1 MNGHDYIEIRNRLPM
16 AQVSLGYTTVVI
28 FSESELEDAQIGYSL
43 SDSGQTLTGE
53 EKGDWKKSWL
63 VIGSEDLCGDPIFVD
78 LNMSE
83 LPVFTA
89 AHGEGDWIP
98 VTIASSF
105 EGFVKALE
113 EIESISGGR
122 QNPVQLQQ
130 NPLLDGERERVLRRI
145 AEFNPNASLEFW
157 ESWFSV

>member
-1 MNGHDYIEIRNRLPM
+1 MNAHDYIEIRNRLPIG
-16 AQVSLGYTTVVI
+16 QVSLGYTTVAI
-28 FSESELEDAQIGYSL
+28 FSESELEEAQIGCSL

-53 EKGDWKKSWL
+53 ETGDWKKSWL

-78 LNMSE
+78 LNMPE

-113 EIESISGGR
+113 EIQSISVGR
-122 QNPVQLQQ
+122 QNPIQLQQ
-130 NPLLDGERERVLRRI
+130 NPLLDGERGRVLRRI

-157 ESWFSV
+157 ERWFSV